1 MYPWRSRLIATV
13 ALMFAGCALSPLYLA
28 QRPQVAK
35 CLPDGIQM
43 SDYVETDNLGMRVT
57 VGMKLARLGAY
68 AGPDGKLY
76 DCHDRPIEFCLPPG
90 GMQLSREAEAETDAR
105 LAALQKTHTV
115 IQMLHDPRQ
124 PLPQ

>member
-1 MYPWRSRLIATV
+1 MPIPRYRLLATV
-13 ALMFAGCALSPLYLA
+13 VLLCAGCTLSPLYLVE
-28 QRPQVAK
+28 RPQLAR

-43 SDYVETDNLGMRVT
+43 IDYVETDNLGMRVT

-76 DCHDRPIEFCLPPG
+76 DLHGRPIEFCRPPG
-90 GMQLSREAEAETDAR
+90 GMQHSREVEAKINAELEER
-105 LAALQKTHTV
+105 KKTHTI

-124 PLPQ
+124 PLPA

>member
-1 MYPWRSRLIATV
+1 MVILVS
-13 ALMFAGCALSPLYLA
+13 AGCALSPLYLA
-28 QRPQVAK
+28 QRPQLAR
-35 CLPDGIQM
+35 CLPDGIKM
-43 SDYVETDNLGMRVT
+43 SDYVETDNLGMRVD

-76 DCHDRPIEFCLPPG
+76 DCHERPIEFCRPRG
-90 GMQLSREAEAETDAR
+90 GMQFPSDVEAEMDAR
-105 LAALQKTHTV
+105 LAKLKETHTV

>member
-1 MYPWRSRLIATV
+1 MLILV
-13 ALMFAGCALSPLYLA
+13 SAGCALSPLHLV
-28 QRPQVAK
+28 QRPQLAR
-35 CLPDGIQM
+35 CLPDGILM
-43 SDYVETDNLGMRVT
+43 GDYVETDQLGMRVT

-76 DCHDRPIEFCLPPG
+76 DSHGRPIEFCRPPG
-90 GMQLSREAEAETDAR
+90 GMQFARDVEAEIDAR
-105 LAALQKTHTV
+105 LAKLKETHTV